1 MQGSSKLKDNNNTLP
16 LENKEHSLTEKEEAY
31 KKYRQLLNYE
41 DVSWKLKCC
50 SVKIPINKLNV
61 MYYYLQ
67 APKHLQFNPFI
78 RKGYRNML
86 PSKMCLQSVFWF
98 TNETVNIWSHV
109 FGLFLF
115 LALFINDVAFL
126 KSHATFVDKIIIGV
140 LLISFSLCMCFSSLV
155 IIYFILFDFW
165 NCICLYVFMRFFL
178 LYINIVPYIF
188 LPFRDWLWLLFDIW
202 FVRHSNKFI
211 GE

>member
-1 MQGSSKLKDNNNTLP
+1 M
-16 LENKEHSLTEKEEAY
+16 Y
-31 KKYRQLLNYE
+31 
-41 DVSWKLKCC
+41 
-50 SVKIPINKLNV
+50 PINV

-140 LLISFSLCMCFSSLV
+140 LLISFCLCMCFSSLV
-155 IIYFILFDFW
+155 IIHFFLTLCFH
-165 NCICLYVFMRFFL
+165 VFMRF
-178 LYINIVPYIF
+178 
-188 LPFRDWLWLLFDIW
+188 LFIT
-202 FVRHSNKFI
+202 
-211 GE
+211 

>member
-1 MQGSSKLKDNNNTLP
+1 
-16 LENKEHSLTEKEEAY
+16 
-31 KKYRQLLNYE
+31 
-41 DVSWKLKCC
+41 
-50 SVKIPINKLNV
+50 

-140 LLISFSLCMCFSSLV
+140 LLISFCLCMCFSSLV
-155 IIYFILFDFW
+155 IIYFSTL
-165 NCICLYVFMRFFL
+165 NYVSMYLCVFFL
-178 LYINIVPYIF
+178 L
-188 LPFRDWLWLLFDIW
+188 
-202 FVRHSNKFI
+202 HSTIYFPAVQRMI
-211 GE
+211 MIAF

>member
-1 MQGSSKLKDNNNTLP
+1 
-16 LENKEHSLTEKEEAY
+16 
-31 KKYRQLLNYE
+31 
-41 DVSWKLKCC
+41 
-50 SVKIPINKLNV
+50 

-126 KSHATFVDKIIIGV
+126 KSHATFVDKVIIGV
-140 LLISFSLCMCFSSLV
+140 LLISFCLCMCFSSLV
-155 IIYFILFDFW
+155 IIMNSFLILCF
-165 NCICLYVFMRFFL
+165 NVFMRFLFL

-188 LPFRDWLWLLFDIW
+188 LPF
-202 FVRHSNKFI
+202 SQ
-211 GE
+211 

>member
-1 MQGSSKLKDNNNTLP
+1 
-16 LENKEHSLTEKEEAY
+16 
-31 KKYRQLLNYE
+31 
-41 DVSWKLKCC
+41 
-50 SVKIPINKLNV
+50 

-126 KSHATFVDKIIIGV
+126 KSHATFVDKVIIGV
-140 LLISFSLCMCFSSLV
+140 LLISFCLCMCFSSLV
-155 IIYFILFDFW
+155 IIMNSFLILCF
-165 NCICLYVFMRFFL
+165 NVFMRF
-178 LYINIVPYIF
+178 
-188 LPFRDWLWLLFDIW
+188 LLFIIYQ
-202 FVRHSNKFI
+202 HSTIYFPAVQPMI
-211 GE
+211 MIAF

>member
-1 MQGSSKLKDNNNTLP
+1 
-16 LENKEHSLTEKEEAY
+16 
-31 KKYRQLLNYE
+31 
-41 DVSWKLKCC
+41 
-50 SVKIPINKLNV
+50 

-126 KSHATFVDKIIIGV
+126 KSHATFVDKVIIGV
-140 LLISFSLCMCFSSLV
+140 LLISFCLCMCFSSLV
-155 IIYFILFDFW
+155 IIM
-165 NCICLYVFMRFFL
+165 NCFFLTLCFNVFMRFLFL

-188 LPFRDWLWLLFDIW
+188 LPF
-202 FVRHSNKFI
+202 SQ
-211 GE
+211 